1 MADEDRTLEELEG
14 CDSGEPETAATPMIA
29 RCMRL
34 QKTPL
39 RALSDA
45 DLRLLISQGIGLKY
59 LVLRAIERLTVE
71 PLLQTDYYPGDLLD
85 TLLRIERDYWSQN
98 PTELYWFRSVATQV
112 ARRYGKVVRDCEDFL
127 ATDHND
133 DSRQ

>member
-14 CDSGEPETAATPMIA
+14 YDSGEPETAATPIIA

-59 LVLRAIERLTVE
+59 LVLKAIERLTVE
-71 PLLQTDYYPGDLLD
+71 PLVQTDYYPGDLLCA
-85 TLLRIERDYWSQN
+85 LLRIEPDYWLQN
-98 PTELYWFRSVATQV
+98 PTELYWLRSVATEV
-112 ARRYGKVVRDCEDFL
+112 AQRYGKVIRDCEDFL
-127 ATDHND
+127 ATQ
-133 DSRQ
+133 R